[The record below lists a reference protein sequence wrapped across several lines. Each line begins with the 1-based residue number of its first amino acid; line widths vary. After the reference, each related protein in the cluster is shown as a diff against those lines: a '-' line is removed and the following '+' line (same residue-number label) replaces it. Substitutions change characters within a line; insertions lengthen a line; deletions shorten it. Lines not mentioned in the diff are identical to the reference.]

1 MQGGLLFSTLLQHLL
16 FVDFAMMTI
25 LTQVYL
31 IVFRLDFACSKEL
44 GFVAREQMRAGRM
57 VCGWAS
63 AEGDS
68 RGERV
73 LAH

>member
-1 MQGGLLFSTLLQHLL
+1 MLFSTLLQHLL

-25 LTQVYL
+25 LTRVYL

-44 GFVAREQMRAGRM
+44 GFVARQMRTGRM

-68 RGERV
+68 SSERV